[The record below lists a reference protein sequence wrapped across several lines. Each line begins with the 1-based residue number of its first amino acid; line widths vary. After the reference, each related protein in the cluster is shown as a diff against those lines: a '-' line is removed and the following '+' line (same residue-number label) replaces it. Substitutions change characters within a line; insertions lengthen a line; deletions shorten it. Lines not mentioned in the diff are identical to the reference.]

1 MRGGILDTI
10 KMQCLQVNI
19 SDQNS
24 YATNG
29 FDSASFSSGRVCNRG
44 TKVFIYSCN
53 TPHFTMRRTQAQK
66 PHFNCRKGLMVDWLG
81 LIPITSTS
89 IIGFQQSMTQTTLT
103 ANAKL
108 LYVLLLVV
116 IL

>member
-19 SDQNS
+19 SDRNI

-29 FDSASFSSGRVCNRG
+29 FYSAPFSSGHVGNRD

-53 TPHFTMRRTQAQK
+53 IPHFTMRRTQAK
-66 PHFNCRKGLMVDWLG
+66 KHHFNTLLHTILQSQFYVTIIYFHIPLG
-81 LIPITSTS
+81 DMTGNAASTS
-89 IIGFQQSMTQTTLT
+89 PPPTF
-103 ANAKL
+103 A
-108 LYVLLLVV
+108 
-116 IL
+116 